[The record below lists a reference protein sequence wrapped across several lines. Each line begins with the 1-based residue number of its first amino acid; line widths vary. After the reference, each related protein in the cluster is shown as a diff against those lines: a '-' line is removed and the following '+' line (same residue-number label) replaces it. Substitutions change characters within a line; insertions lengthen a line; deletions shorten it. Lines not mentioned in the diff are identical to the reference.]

1 MSRAGRPAG
10 RRAAAQ
16 LRLPVGT
23 DAEPNSAELEAEL
36 LALVGKPEGGASPA
50 AVVPMEAI
58 ERMAALCMR
67 DPGEEEEEE
76 GDDEDP
82 EGEEELM
89 VELQEVL
96 GDGGGG
102 SETPDPPTQ
111 GPPAPPVLRALL
123 AERAQ
128 MYRVAL
134 GNARRGGDGLRA
146 RRYERG
152 LKTLES
158 MLSSVQ
164 KGKAIPEADIPPPV
178 AMGVTAPQP
187 PPSTPP
193 PPQPPPPP
201 LPPPNPPP
209 PPPPPH
215 IPPPR
220 RTDPIL
226 PTPQW
231 GGGSPIVPCPPR
243 TPPAAPRRCFGTG
256 NATTRW
262 RR

>member
-89 VELQEVL
+89 AELQEVL

-102 SETPDPPTQ
+102 SESPDPPTQ
-111 GPPAPPVLRALL
+111 GHKDRRHICPKEVL
-123 AERAQ
+123 
-128 MYRVAL
+128 
-134 GNARRGGDGLRA
+134 
-146 RRYERG
+146 
-152 LKTLES
+152 
-158 MLSSVQ
+158 LSV
-164 KGKAIPEADIPPPV
+164 KEVEASAKIW
-178 AMGVTAPQP
+178 A
-187 PPSTPP
+187 
-193 PPQPPPPP
+193 
-201 LPPPNPPP
+201 N
-209 PPPPPH
+209 
-215 IPPPR
+215 
-220 RTDPIL
+220 
-226 PTPQW
+226 
-231 GGGSPIVPCPPR
+231 
-243 TPPAAPRRCFGTG
+243 
-256 NATTRW
+256 
-262 RR
+262 